1 MIEAEDAR
9 AGDERR
15 EACRERRRNIFFKSR
30 FRTTSIMQS
39 STTLLAL
46 ALLALASSAPL
57 RRSANTDD
65 VQPVHDLVARLG
77 FPPALASTFT
87 FVLEPGMA
95 SAGKAC
101 SDLAGFDALKECVGI
116 TALGTPSLGTTALGT
131 TALGTTA
138 LGTTTGG
145 VTITASSVPSLT
157 FGLGVYL
164 RRACLASLTWV
175 KTGGLNARCT
185 DAATLPPM
193 PAAAPQYY
201 ARVFRWTYYQ
211 NVVDSSYSF
220 AWFSEARW
228 QIEVTERRE
237 VCVVRAVV

>member
-1 MIEAEDAR
+1 MRGLQCVARCSRTATQLGAKPLEGEDGRIGFASL
-9 AGDERR
+9 ALMP
-15 EACRERRRNIFFKSR
+15 SP
-30 FRTTSIMQS
+30 S
-39 STTLLAL
+39 SLLAL

-77 FPPALASTFT
+77 FPPALAQAFT

-95 SAGKAC
+95 SAGKHC

-116 TALGTPSLGTTALGT
+116 AATGTTSSGTTALG
-131 TALGTTA
+131 AI
-138 LGTTTGG
+138 TGG

-201 ARVFRWTYYQ
+201 ARAFRWTYYQ

-228 QIEVTERRE
+228 QTEVRRE
-237 VCVVRAVV
+237 ERVVYGTGCVV

>member
-1 MIEAEDAR
+1 MAELKLVSPPSLMPSPTA
-9 AGDERR
+9 
-15 EACRERRRNIFFKSR
+15 
-30 FRTTSIMQS
+30 
-39 STTLLAL
+39 LLAL

-77 FPPALASTFT
+77 FPPALAQAFT

-95 SAGKAC
+95 SAGKHC

-116 TALGTPSLGTTALGT
+116 AATGTTSSGTTALGT
-131 TALGTTA
+131 I
-138 LGTTTGG
+138 TGG

-201 ARVFRWTYYQ
+201 ARAFRWTYYQ

-228 QIEVTERRE
+228 QIEVRRE
-237 VCVVRAVV
+237 ERVVYGQGCSVG